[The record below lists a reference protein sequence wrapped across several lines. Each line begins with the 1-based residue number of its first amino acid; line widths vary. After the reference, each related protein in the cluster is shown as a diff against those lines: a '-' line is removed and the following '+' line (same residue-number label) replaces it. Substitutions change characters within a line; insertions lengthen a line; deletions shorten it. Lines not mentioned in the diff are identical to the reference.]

1 MGKVEPGQLVGLV
14 TESQDGLDG
23 DVHNHHTLGA
33 EAKGQN
39 LEGVGNE
46 KTREA
51 HVVKGGE
58 EPDEDELGVA
68 GARVGAVRVLVDGAA
83 DGPAHKG
90 EAHAAGR
97 DEEQGA
103 TAEAVDVHGGY
114 DGDDEI
120 VNGSTGAELL
130 FFPGLSAKL
139 VQYIEMRQSVGE
151 KVKTYTKL
159 LVLNH
164 NTGTLVDCVH
174 VVGEES
180 VSTVL
185 RNDTQ
190 RNENGQSPPVAL
202 GAEEVGVA
210 SSAVGLPLETHGL
223 ADLAK
228 LELDRGVVAVAGAV
242 VVGEHVEGLLLAVLG
257 Q

>member
-1 MGKVEPGQLVGLV
+1 MTHSVEQHKVPVVGKVEPGQLVGLV

-23 DVHNHHTLGA
+23 DVHNHHALGT

-46 KTREA
+46 QTREA

-130 FFPGLSAKL
+130 FSRDCQQNLF
-139 VQYIEMRQSVGE
+139 
-151 KVKTYTKL
+151 
-159 LVLNH
+159 
-164 NTGTLVDCVH
+164 NT
-174 VVGEES
+174 S
-180 VSTVL
+180 
-185 RNDTQ
+185 
-190 RNENGQSPPVAL
+190 NEA
-202 GAEEVGVA
+202 VGVRE
-210 SSAVGLPLETHGL
+210 S
-223 ADLAK
+223 
-228 LELDRGVVAVAGAV
+228 
-242 VVGEHVEGLLLAVLG
+242 
-257 Q
+257 